1 MSSSFSLSIPGYGVD
16 AIAVST
22 PLHRRVGILFLLY
35 LAQGVAMALTT
46 VSIPILLRAQ
56 GASLEA
62 IGWSGA
68 LMLPWF
74 LKPLLGAKVDRCWC
88 ARFGRRRSW
97 LLPAVGIS
105 VLAMFLLAG
114 SYPHVDT
121 RDWWVLLLVLN
132 TSGAVGDIALDG
144 YATDICRPGERAW
157 GAWAQTGG
165 TACAMFLGGGIT
177 LQLIGVIGWSSTLM
191 LLALV
196 NLIAWGMLCFH
207 REQAVCGE
215 PELKREEARLWS
227 VLRSRDVWR
236 SALLL
241 VLLAHAGF
249 IGHGLFN
256 ALLIDSGISPARIG
270 QWTVW
275 WGGPFRILGTLAC
288 AACLARWSL
297 RRVFPLPAMLNLLFA
312 VGLVLASNWT
322 AHWPEW
328 FPIAV
333 LVTVQLITGW
343 WTGMLFFVMMQ
354 ASAGTMAATRFSL
367 FQSATML
374 TILSAGP
381 ILGGIGDRVGYS
393 PLFAINAVK
402 IAVAALA
409 VWVVLRR
416 TRFFRHLKEDPAQTE
431 SPAQTVT
438 P

>member
-1 MSSSFSLSIPGYGVD
+1 MDSSSSLSIPGCGVD
-16 AIAVST
+16 TSSVSI
-22 PLHRRVGILFLLY
+22 PLFRRVGILFLLY

-97 LLPAVGIS
+97 LLPAVAVS
-105 VLAMFLLAG
+105 TLAMFLLAG
-114 SYPHVDT
+114 SYPNVDT
-121 RDWWVLLLVLN
+121 RDWWVLLLILN

-144 YATDICRPGERAW
+144 YATDICGPGERAW

-177 LQLIGVIGWSSTLM
+177 LQLIGVIGWNSTLM
-191 LLALV
+191 LLGLV
-196 NLIAWGMLCFH
+196 NLMAWVMLCFH
-207 REQAVCGE
+207 REQSVCRA
-215 PELKREEARLWS
+215 PELKREEARLWA
-227 VLRSRDVWR
+227 VLRSPDVWR

-256 ALLIDSGISPARIG
+256 ALLVDYGISPARIG

-275 WGGPFRILGTLAC
+275 WGGPFRLLGTLAC
-288 AACLARWSL
+288 AACLTSWSL
-297 RRVFPLPAMLNLLFA
+297 RRVFSLPAMLNLLFA

-322 AHWPEW
+322 SHWPEW
-328 FPIAV
+328 LPIAV
-333 LVTVQLITGW
+333 LVAVQLITGW

-354 ASAGTMAATRFSL
+354 ASAGPMAATRFSL

-393 PLFAINAVK
+393 PLFAVNAVK

-409 VWVVLRR
+409 VWFILRR
-416 TRFFRHLKEDPAQTE
+416 IRLFKHLNEEPDGTSVP
-431 SPAQTVT
+431 
-438 P
+438 